1 MYPEFAV
8 SPYPN
13 SALSAWQLAIMAV
26 VAVATLAFWLIA
38 VYVAAREP
46 GGQDLAAAGSADEPA
61 AAGTGSRLPAKPGE
75 REPVR
80 PPSDRQA
87 A

>member
-1 MYPEFAV
+1 M
-8 SPYPN
+8 YPN
-13 SALSAWQLAIMAV
+13 SVLSIWQLTIMAV
-26 VAVATLAFWLIA
+26 VPVVLLFAWLIA
-38 VYVAAREP
+38 IYVASREP
-46 GGQDLAAAGSADEPA
+46 ARPDLAAAGSAGEPA

-80 PPSDRQA
+80 PPTDRQA

>member
-1 MYPEFAV
+1 MYPN
-8 SPYPN
+8 P
-13 SALSAWQLAIMAV
+13 ALPAWQMAIMAV
-26 VAVATLAFWLIA
+26 VPVVALAVWLIA
-38 VYVAAREP
+38 IFVAAREP
-46 GGQDLAAAGSADEPA
+46 GGQDLATAGSADEPA

-80 PPSDRQA
+80 PPIDRQA

>member
-1 MYPEFAV
+1 M
-8 SPYPN
+8 YPN
-13 SALSAWQLAIMAV
+13 SALSAWQLTIMAV
-26 VAVATLAFWLIA
+26 VPVVLLFAWLIA
-38 VYVAAREP
+38 IYVASREP
-46 GGQDLAAAGSADEPA
+46 GGQDLAAAGSAGEPA

-80 PPSDRQA
+80 PPTDRQA

>member
-1 MYPEFAV
+1 MYPNIV
-8 SPYPN
+8 
-13 SALSAWQLAIMAV
+13 LSVWQLTIMAV
-26 VAVATLAFWLIA
+26 VPVVLLFAWLIA
-38 VYVAAREP
+38 IYVASREP
-46 GGQDLAAAGSADEPA
+46 ARQDLAVAGSADEPA

-80 PPSDRQA
+80 PPPERQA

>member
-1 MYPEFAV
+1 MYPN
-8 SPYPN
+8 P
-13 SALSAWQLAIMAV
+13 ALPAWQMAIMAV
-26 VAVATLAFWLIA
+26 VPVVALAVWLIA
-38 VYVAAREP
+38 IFLAAREP
-46 GGQDLAAAGSADEPA
+46 GRQDLAAAGSADEPA

-80 PPSDRQA
+80 PPTDRQA